1 MIGNIVLLFHDVWSW
16 FPGLVVIFGGYGIKG
31 LAEIIM
37 IYDHIPHIQNVYP
50 IVLVIKYLT
59 WRYRFGVFP
68 APIRSLSLSWI
79 GEYFRIILQFRRFSF
94 RQTEGTAVN
103 PSLNKTTD
111 EYCLSSTFVF
121 MSPPSPSFKGDVF
134 QIFISGSK
142 YSYSRGALLY
152 RLFILSD
159 IVQEQEKM
167 I

>member
-1 MIGNIVLLFHDVWSW
+1 MVFRVTCYILILKYFNIFPRIIWKRLVSVL
-16 FPGLVVIFGGYGIKG
+16 FPIIK
-31 LAEIIM
+31 LYSYHE
-37 IYDHIPHIQNVYP
+37 
-50 IVLVIKYLT
+50 
-59 WRYRFGVFP
+59 
-68 APIRSLSLSWI
+68 

-167 I
+167 V